1 MFYSVF
7 FSGLVYTMFF
17 VYILHACFYSEVFLL
32 LPTHTLIKKNY
43 LHLLVLHKRW
53 EVRAVRQRW
62 HRAYAEVPQSICR
75 GGTSMKMAELHKSNR
90 MDWPD
95 GCQ

>member
-1 MFYSVF
+1 MGGEGSQ
-7 FSGLVYTMFF
+7 T
-17 VYILHACFYSEVFLL
+17 EV
-32 LPTHTLIKKNY
+32 
-43 LHLLVLHKRW
+43 
-53 EVRAVRQRW
+53 A
-62 HRAYAEVPQSICR
+62 QSICR